1 LPHPLNNTR
10 PVQPREHH
18 VHKEGFRISM
28 EKTHKSYFVYRQNT
42 PRSTNGETK
51 KRKKFRNQT
60 AIFFMGT
67 LQKIIELEI

>member
-1 LPHPLNNTR
+1 
-10 PVQPREHH
+10 
-18 VHKEGFRISM
+18 M
-28 EKTHKSYFVYRQNT
+28 EKTHEFYFVYRQNT
-42 PRSTNGETK
+42 AISTNGDTK

>member
-1 LPHPLNNTR
+1 MHSITLDPSSRGSITSI
-10 PVQPREHH
+10 
-18 VHKEGFRISM
+18 KEGFRISM
-28 EKTHKSYFVYRQNT
+28 EKTHKFYFVYRQNT

-51 KRKKFRNQT
+51 KRRRFENQT

>member
-1 LPHPLNNTR
+1 
-10 PVQPREHH
+10 
-18 VHKEGFRISM
+18 M
-28 EKTHKSYFVYRQNT
+28 EKTHKSSFVYRQNT